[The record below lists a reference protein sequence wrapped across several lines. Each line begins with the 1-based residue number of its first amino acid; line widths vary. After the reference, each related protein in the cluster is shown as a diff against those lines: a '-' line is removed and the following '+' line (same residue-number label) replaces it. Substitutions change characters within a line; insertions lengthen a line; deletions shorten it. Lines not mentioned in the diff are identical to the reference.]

1 MTESSIIKVQLALK
15 LPKMVH
21 FQKLSKTALQF
32 ILQHTVNLNINSVS
46 EVVQVLHRIKSLA
59 SKTEGGQINVG
70 HLHFIFDYCFIIVT

>member
-1 MTESSIIKVQLALK
+1 MTQSGIIKVQLALK
-15 LPKMVH
+15 LVKMVH

-46 EVVQVLHRIKSLA
+46 EVVQVLHCIKSLA

-70 HLHFIFDYCFIIVT
+70 HLHFIFNYCFIIVT